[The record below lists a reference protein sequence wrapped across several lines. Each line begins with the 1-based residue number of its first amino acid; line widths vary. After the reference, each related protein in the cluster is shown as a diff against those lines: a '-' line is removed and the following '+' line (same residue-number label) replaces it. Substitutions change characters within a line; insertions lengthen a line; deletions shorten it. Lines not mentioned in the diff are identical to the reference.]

1 MQKFLKGQQI
11 QQQYMKQKNSKR
23 NVSRKKRTNLVII
36 KMMMVIMIAVDTKL
50 KKRVSSNDIIQNIVK
65 TKKEYEKMI
74 KAKNQESAKKK
85 PASTKPE
92 KKESLM
98 EYIKKEM

>member
-11 QQQYMKQKNSKR
+11 QQQHMKQKNSKR

-36 KMMMVIMIAVDTKL
+36 KMIMVIMIAVDTKL

-74 KAKNQESAKKK
+74 KAKNQESAKKTSIYK
-85 PASTKPE
+85 T
-92 KKESLM
+92 
-98 EYIKKEM
+98 

>member
-36 KMMMVIMIAVDTKL
+36 KMIMVIMIAVDTKL

-74 KAKNQESAKKK
+74 KAKNQESAKKTSIYK
-85 PASTKPE
+85 T
-92 KKESLM
+92 
-98 EYIKKEM
+98 